1 MASIAKLSIRGVR
14 SFSPEDEEQ
23 VIGFCFPLTIIV
35 GANGC
40 GKTTIIESLKYA
52 VTGSLPPG
60 NKSGQSFV
68 HDPKSIGQTNVK
80 AAIKLRFTART
91 GASMIVMRCMEVT
104 QKKSSQSFK
113 ALDGTIRMMDP
124 NTGERVVM
132 SHKCTELDKTI
143 PSLMGVS
150 KPILEHVVF
159 CHQEDS
165 SWPLQEG
172 AVLKKRFDDIFDSTR
187 YAKALVA
194 IKDSRK
200 SYFSDMKD
208 MKAELEGL
216 NSHKHAANG
225 FKNELEAT
233 KDNISA
239 VDDEIQKFEANVVEE
254 EEKAAEA
261 RAVLVQVQEFSER
274 LTFKQGDLEKEDAVL
289 EQVQKSLGEKDM
301 TQTHSYEELKQMLR
315 ELDDA
320 HHGNQASRDLQ
331 EKEAEGRSIQSTLE
345 RLRRKTNELNSVRGK
360 LDAEQEA
367 HTATLRTRFTLM
379 EEIHRRHKIE
389 IECGITQDD
398 DDGLTQGTTT
408 TLSTFLTASTNDYT
422 ITTEDMSAFTKALD
436 DREKDIMRR
445 VDEARRRHR
454 DEDDTIQKEISD
466 LQAKKSA
473 VVIDRKRNE
482 TAKDEARRE
491 LQNISTQSSSAYNRV
506 KKSDVDEAKRA
517 AVELAKSRDEMNNDP
532 RREEITRDIRV
543 QEDRLKTI
551 SVKIEQ
557 DTNLRNQL
565 RELSDEQNE
574 IDMLEKQVAQEY
586 EILEEKLRDA
596 SYLLQTHHESHVKIT
611 PDDPVI
617 PLEHLLD
624 NIRNKKLNAD
634 DDVTRCNDSV
644 AEVMKKQSEKKALQG
659 SYQQRMAQLTQKKNI
674 LNRPEGGVNKI
685 NSVIRAIFRY
695 DKDTIDHD
703 RINDNT
709 NPSEVLTYLGEQI
722 KDYSSIDIKPEAIK
736 RVLKRLKKMAQ
747 ANMECPCCA
756 RAFLE
761 NDEINAFQSR
771 ILELSDESVS
781 ELMVTQDGVAT
792 ARDAIERYEKW
803 RKTISENIHE
813 HIEFTRIVAE
823 IKETEAL
830 LAGEGQ
836 AELKEV
842 EAELKLEEE
851 KLADKREMS
860 NELQGLLQTVTSLH
874 ETGTRVWEKR
884 GQVKEKKEKLELQS
898 FAKIDDPRNLKTVE
912 GDLATASSEKE
923 AAYTQI
929 NHLNNEQKTLNEKI
943 SRVTNQAS
951 AAERTA
957 REKEEA
963 YNRDQLSSKRKDEL
977 NNLLQKYNAEEKDLE
992 KRFAPIRKSLMQKES
1007 DRTRMRD
1014 TNSHE
1019 ANALAEEM
1027 KHFDKDYERLRE
1039 INDRV
1044 DFFVKSRKNE
1054 EMQEIARKLT
1064 HNSESIRSEEERLK
1078 SMKPEIERLKK
1089 EVEDSDR
1096 QKGIINQNL
1105 DLLKHRRK
1113 VDKLEEEIKQLTR
1126 EHHGMGGKEASRKAK
1141 SAQQAIADLKEKIA
1155 TQRGMREGL
1164 AGQRRVLKRKLN
1176 EEEYKDVEKRHR
1188 AKMIDYETTNLVV
1201 QDLDKYYDALDKALL
1216 RFHGIKIGEIN
1227 KIIRELWTLTYKGQD
1242 ITSIQIVSGQESSA
1256 RANRSYNYRIVMEKG
1271 NSQMDM
1277 RGRCSAG
1284 QRVLA
1289 SIVIRL
1295 ALAETF
1301 CLNCGVMALD
1311 EPTTNLDHENKKGL
1325 AIALAQ
1331 IIASRAAQS
1340 NFQLVVITHDED
1352 FVSMM
1357 KNELSS
1363 QTGFTMPERYYQ
1375 VSREEGHD
1383 GKFYSKISAVDWDE
1397 L

>member
-1 MASIAKLSIRGVR
+1 
-14 SFSPEDEEQ
+14 
-23 VIGFCFPLTIIV
+23 
-35 GANGC
+35 
-40 GKTTIIESLKYA
+40 
-52 VTGSLPPG
+52 
-60 NKSGQSFV
+60 
-68 HDPKSIGQTNVK
+68 
-80 AAIKLRFTART
+80 
-91 GASMIVMRCMEVT
+91 
-104 QKKSSQSFK
+104 
-113 ALDGTIRMMDP
+113 
-124 NTGERVVM
+124 
-132 SHKCTELDKTI
+132 
-143 PSLMGVS
+143 
-150 KPILEHVVF
+150 
-159 CHQEDS
+159 
-165 SWPLQEG
+165 
-172 AVLKKRFDDIFDSTR
+172 
-187 YAKALVA
+187 
-194 IKDSRK
+194 
-200 SYFSDMKD
+200 
-208 MKAELEGL
+208 
-216 NSHKHAANG
+216 
-225 FKNELEAT
+225 
-233 KDNISA
+233 
-239 VDDEIQKFEANVVEE
+239 
-254 EEKAAEA
+254 
-261 RAVLVQVQEFSER
+261 
-274 LTFKQGDLEKEDAVL
+274 
-289 EQVQKSLGEKDM
+289 M

-320 HHGNQASRDLQ
+320 HHGNQATRDLQ
-331 EKEAEGRSIQSTLE
+331 EKEAERRSTEGALE
-345 RLRRKTNELNSVRGK
+345 RLRKKTNELNSIRGK

-367 HTATLRTRFTLM
+367 HNRTLRTRFTLM

-389 IECGITQDD
+389 IDAFTQDD
-398 DDGLTQGTTT
+398 DDGMTQATST
-408 TLSTFLTASTNDYT
+408 TLGSIFTSATNDYT
-422 ITTEDMSAFTKALD
+422 ITSEDMSVFTKALD
-436 DREKDIMRR
+436 ERERDIMRR

-454 DEDDTIQKEISD
+454 DDDDAIQKEISD
-466 LQAKKSA
+466 LQAQKSA
-473 VVIDRKRNE
+473 VVIDRKRTE
-482 TAKDEARRE
+482 AAKDEARRE
-491 LQNISTQSSSAYNRV
+491 LQNIATQSSSAYNRV
-506 KKSDVDEAKRA
+506 KKSDVDEAKRT
-517 AVELAKSRDEMNNDP
+517 AVELAKSRDSMNNDP
-532 RREEITRDIRV
+532 RREEITREIRV

-574 IDMLEKQVAQEY
+574 IDMLEKQVTEEY

-611 PDDPVI
+611 PEDPVI

-644 AEVMKKQSEKKALQG
+644 ADVMKKQSEKKALLG
-659 SYQQRMAQLTQKKNI
+659 SYQQRMAQLTQKKNF
-674 LNRPEGGVNKI
+674 LNRPDGGVNKI
-685 NSVIRAIFRY
+685 NSVIRAIVRF
-695 DKDTIDHD
+695 DKETIDTE
-703 RINDNT
+703 RINDST
-709 NPSEVLTYLGEQI
+709 NPSEILAYLGEQI
-722 KDYSSIDIKPEAIK
+722 NEYSSVDIKPEAIK

-747 ANMECPCCA
+747 TNMECPCCA
-756 RAFLE
+756 RAFRE

-781 ELMVTQDGVAT
+781 ELMVTQDGVKT

-813 HIEFTRIVAE
+813 HIEYARIVAE

-830 LAGEGQ
+830 LSGEGQ
-836 AELKEV
+836 SELKEV

-851 KLADKREMS
+851 RLTDKKEVA

-874 ETGTRVWEKR
+874 ENGTRVYEKR
-884 GQVKEKKEKLELQS
+884 AQVKEKKEKLELQS

-923 AAYTQI
+923 TAYTQI
-929 NHLNNEQKTLNEKI
+929 NHLNTEQKTLNEKI

-963 YNRDQLSSKRKDEL
+963 FNRDQLSSKRKDEL
-977 NNLLQKYNAEEKDLE
+977 NHLLQKYNAEEKDLE

-1014 TNSHE
+1014 SNSHE
-1019 ANALAEEM
+1019 ANALQEEM
-1027 KHFDKDYERLRE
+1027 KHFDKDYERLRD
-1039 INDRV
+1039 INNRV
-1044 DFFVKSRKNE
+1044 DFFVKSRKLE
-1054 EMQEIARKLT
+1054 EMQDIVRKLA
-1064 HNSESIRSEEERLK
+1064 HNAGSIKSEEARLT

-1126 EHHGMGGKEASRKAK
+1126 EHKAMGGNEASRKSK
-1141 SAQQAIADLKEKIA
+1141 LAQQTIADLKEKMA
-1155 TQRGMREGL
+1155 TERGKRQGL
-1164 AGQRRVLKRKLN
+1164 AEQRRALKRKLN
-1176 EEEYKDVEKRHR
+1176 EEEYKDVENRHR
-1188 AKMIDYETTNLVV
+1188 LKMIDYETTNLVV

-1227 KIIRELWTLTYKGQD
+1227 KIIRELWTLTYKGED
-1242 ITSIQIVSGQESSA
+1242 ITSIQIVSGQDSSS

-1271 NSQMDM
+1271 NSTMDM

-1363 QTGFTMPERYYQ
+1363 QTGFNMPERYYQ

>member
-1 MASIAKLSIRGVR
+1 
-14 SFSPEDEEQ
+14 
-23 VIGFCFPLTIIV
+23 
-35 GANGC
+35 
-40 GKTTIIESLKYA
+40 
-52 VTGSLPPG
+52 
-60 NKSGQSFV
+60 
-68 HDPKSIGQTNVK
+68 
-80 AAIKLRFTART
+80 
-91 GASMIVMRCMEVT
+91 
-104 QKKSSQSFK
+104 
-113 ALDGTIRMMDP
+113 
-124 NTGERVVM
+124 
-132 SHKCTELDKTI
+132 
-143 PSLMGVS
+143 
-150 KPILEHVVF
+150 
-159 CHQEDS
+159 
-165 SWPLQEG
+165 
-172 AVLKKRFDDIFDSTR
+172 
-187 YAKALVA
+187 
-194 IKDSRK
+194 
-200 SYFSDMKD
+200 
-208 MKAELEGL
+208 
-216 NSHKHAANG
+216 
-225 FKNELEAT
+225 
-233 KDNISA
+233 
-239 VDDEIQKFEANVVEE
+239 
-254 EEKAAEA
+254 
-261 RAVLVQVQEFSER
+261 
-274 LTFKQGDLEKEDAVL
+274 
-289 EQVQKSLGEKDM
+289 M
-301 TQTHSYEELKQMLR
+301 TQTHSYEELKTMLR

-320 HHGNQASRDLQ
+320 QHGNQASRDLK
-331 EKEAEGRSIQSTLE
+331 EKEAEGRSIASTLE
-345 RLRRKTNELNSVRGK
+345 RMRMKTNDLNTVRGK
-360 LDAEQEA
+360 LQGEEEQ
-367 HTATLRTRFTLM
+367 HNRTLRQRFTLM

-389 IECGITQDD
+389 IDCITQDD
-398 DDGLTQGTTT
+398 DDGMTQGTTT
-408 TLSTFLTASTNDYT
+408 TLSTMFTANTNDYT
-422 ITTEDMSAFTKALD
+422 ITSEDMSAFTKALD
-436 DREKDIMRR
+436 ERERDVMRR

-454 DEDDTIQKEISD
+454 EDDDTIQKELSD
-466 LQAKKSA
+466 LQAKRSA
-473 VVIDRKRNE
+473 VEIDRKR
-482 TAKDEARRE
+482 TAAAKAEAISE

-506 KKSDVDEAKRA
+506 KKSDVDTAKHA
-517 AVELAKSRDEMNNDP
+517 AVELAKNRDEMNNNS
-532 RREEITRDIRV
+532 RREEITREIKV

-574 IDMLEKQVAQEY
+574 VDMLENQVTQEY

-611 PDDPVI
+611 IDDPVI

-634 DDVTRCNDSV
+634 DDVTRCNDAV
-644 AEVMKKQSEKKALQG
+644 AEVMKTQSEKKALQN
-659 SYQQRMAQLTQKKNI
+659 SYQQRMAQLIQKKNL

-685 NSVIRAIFRY
+685 NSVIRAIIRI
-695 DKDTIDHD
+695 DKETVDTD

-709 NPSEVLTYLGEQI
+709 NPSEVLAYLGEQI
-722 KDYSSIDIKPEAIK
+722 AEYAAVDIKPEAIK

-747 ANMECPCCA
+747 SSMECPCCA
-756 RAFLE
+756 RGFRE

-781 ELMVTQDGVAT
+781 ELMVTQDGAAK
-792 ARDAIERYEKW
+792 AREAIDRYEKW
-803 RKTISENIHE
+803 RKIISENIHE
-813 HIEFTRIVAE
+813 HIEYTRIVAE

-851 KLADKREMS
+851 KLADKREVAK
-860 NELQGLLQTVTSLH
+860 ELQGLLQTVTSLH

-929 NHLNNEQKTLNEKI
+929 NNLNNEQKTLNEKI

-963 YNRDQLSSKRKDEL
+963 YNRDQESSKRKDEL
-977 NNLLQKYNAEEKDLE
+977 NNLLQKYNGEEKDME
-992 KRFAPIRKSLMQKES
+992 KRNAPIRKSLLQKES
-1007 DRTRMRD
+1007 DRNRMRD

-1019 ANALAEEM
+1019 ANALQEEM
-1027 KHFDKDYERLRE
+1027 KHFDKDYEKLRE
-1039 INDRV
+1039 INDKV
-1044 DFFVKSRKNE
+1044 DLFIKSRKLE
-1054 EMQEIARKLT
+1054 EMQEVARKLS
-1064 HNSESIRSEEERLK
+1064 HNSECIRNEEGRLT

-1113 VDKLEEEIKQLTR
+1113 VEKLEEEIKQLER
-1126 EHHGMGGKEASRKAK
+1126 EHKAMGGNEATRKAK
-1141 SAQQAIADLKEKIA
+1141 SAQYAIADFKEKMA
-1155 TQRGMREGL
+1155 VERGKRQGL
-1164 AGQRRVLKRKLN
+1164 AEQRRALKRKLN
-1176 EEEYKDVEKRHR
+1176 EDEYKGVEERHR
-1188 AKMIDYETTNLVV
+1188 MKMIDYETTNLVV

-1227 KIIRELWTLTYKGQD
+1227 KIIRELWTLTYKGED

-1271 NSQMDM
+1271 NSTMDM

-1331 IIASRAAQS
+1331 IIANRAAQS

-1357 KNELSS
+1357 KNELAT
-1363 QTGFTMPERYYQ
+1363 QTGFNMPERYYQ
-1375 VSREEGHD
+1375 VSREEGVD

>member
-1 MASIAKLSIRGVR
+1 MQHLR
-14 SFSPEDEEQ
+14 FSA
-23 VIGFCFPLTIIV
+23 LT
-35 GANGC
+35 
-40 GKTTIIESLKYA
+40 LF
-52 VTGSLPPG
+52 
-60 NKSGQSFV
+60 SFV
-68 HDPKSIGQTNVK
+68 
-80 AAIKLRFTART
+80 
-91 GASMIVMRCMEVT
+91 
-104 QKKSSQSFK
+104 SQ
-113 ALDGTIRMMDP
+113 LT
-124 NTGERVVM
+124 
-132 SHKCTELDKTI
+132 
-143 PSLMGVS
+143 
-150 KPILEHVVF
+150 
-159 CHQEDS
+159 
-165 SWPLQEG
+165 
-172 AVLKKRFDDIFDSTR
+172 LKQ
-187 YAKALVA
+187 A
-194 IKDSRK
+194 
-200 SYFSDMKD
+200 
-208 MKAELEGL
+208 
-216 NSHKHAANG
+216 
-225 FKNELEAT
+225 
-233 KDNISA
+233 
-239 VDDEIQKFEANVVEE
+239 
-254 EEKAAEA
+254 
-261 RAVLVQVQEFSER
+261 
-274 LTFKQGDLEKEDAVL
+274 DLEKEDAVL
-289 EQVQKSLGEKDM
+289 EQVQKSLGDKDM
-301 TQTHSYEELKQMLR
+301 TQTHSYEELKEMLR

-320 HHGNQASRDLQ
+320 RYGNQASRDLI
-331 EKEAEGRSIQSTLE
+331 EKEAEGRSIESTLE
-345 RLRRKTNELNSVRGK
+345 RLRRKTNELNSIRGK

-367 HTATLRTRFTLM
+367 HNSLLRTRFTLM

-389 IECGITQDD
+389 IDGITQDD
-398 DDGLTQGTTT
+398 DDGMTQGTTT
-408 TLSTFLTASTNDYT
+408 TLSTMLTANTNDYT
-422 ITTEDMSAFTKALD
+422 ITSEDMSAFTKALD
-436 DREKDIMRR
+436 ERERDIMRR

-454 DEDDTIQKEISD
+454 EEDDTIQKEISD
-466 LQAKKSA
+466 LRAQRSAVEIDIKRSQSAKEEAKK
-473 VVIDRKRNE
+473 
-482 TAKDEARRE
+482 E
-491 LQNISTQSSSAYNRV
+491 LQNIATQSSSAYNRV

-532 RREEITRDIRV
+532 RREEITREIRV

-551 SVKIEQ
+551 AVKIEQ

-574 IDMLEKQVAQEY
+574 IDMLAKQVTQEY
-586 EILEEKLRDA
+586 EILEEKLKDA
-596 SYLLQTHHESHVKIT
+596 SYLLQAHQESHVKIS

-617 PLEHLLD
+617 PLEYLLD

-634 DDVTRCNDSV
+634 DDVTRCNDAV

-659 SYQQRMAQLTQKKNI
+659 SYQQRMAQLTQRKNF
-674 LNRPEGGVNKI
+674 LYRPEGGVNKI
-685 NSVIRAIFRY
+685 ASVIRAIVRY
-695 DKDTIDHD
+695 DKEIIDTD
-703 RINDNT
+703 RINDYA
-709 NPSEVLTYLGEQI
+709 NPSDVLAYLGDQI
-722 KDYSSIDIKPEAIK
+722 AEYAAVDIKPEAIK
-736 RVLKRLKKMAQ
+736 RVLKRLKRMAQ
-747 ANMECPCCA
+747 SNMECPCCA
-756 RAFLE
+756 RAFRE

-781 ELMVTQDGVAT
+781 ELIVTQDGASA
-792 ARDAIERYEKW
+792 ARDAIDRYEKW

-813 HIEFTRIVAE
+813 HIEYTRVVAE

-851 KLADKREMS
+851 KLAEKREVAK
-860 NELQGLLQTVTSLH
+860 ELQGLFQTVTSLH

-884 GQVKEKKEKLELQS
+884 AQVKEKKEKLELRS

-912 GDLATASSEKE
+912 GDLATSSSEKE

-929 NHLNNEQKTLNEKI
+929 NRLNNEQKTLNEKI

-963 YNRDQLSSKRKDEL
+963 YNRDQESSKRKDEL
-977 NNLLQKYNAEEKDLE
+977 NNLLQKCNAEENDLE
-992 KRFAPIRKSLMQKES
+992 KRLVPIRKSVHAKES
-1007 DRTRMRD
+1007 DQIRMRNS
-1014 TNSHE
+1014 NSHE
-1019 ANALAEEM
+1019 ANALQEEM
-1027 KHFDKDYERLRE
+1027 KHFDKDYEKLRE
-1039 INDRV
+1039 INERV
-1044 DFFVKSRKNE
+1044 DFFVKSKKNE
-1054 EMQEIARKLT
+1054 EIAEVERKIL
-1064 HNSESIRSEEERLK
+1064 HNSESIRSEEARLTA
-1078 SMKPEIERLKK
+1078 MKPEIERLKK

-1105 DLLKHRRK
+1105 DLFKHRRK
-1113 VDKLEEEIKQLTR
+1113 VKKLEEEINQLEM
-1126 EHHGMGGKEASRKAK
+1126 EHKAMGGNDATRKAK
-1141 SAQQAIADLKEKIA
+1141 SAQQAIADLKEKMA
-1155 TQRGMREGL
+1155 TQRGKRQGL
-1164 AGQRRVLKRKLN
+1164 AEQRRALRRKLE

-1188 AKMIDYETTNLVV
+1188 MKMIDYETTNLVV

-1227 KIIRELWTLTYKGQD
+1227 KIIRELWTLTYKGED
-1242 ITSIQIVSGQESSA
+1242 ITSIQIVSGQDESS

-1271 NSQMDM
+1271 NATMDM

-1301 CLNCGVMALD
+1301 CLNCGVMCLD

-1357 KNELSS
+1357 KNELSA
-1363 QTGFTMPERYYQ
+1363 QTGFNMPERYYQ

>member
-1 MASIAKLSIRGVR
+1 M
-14 SFSPEDEEQ
+14 
-23 VIGFCFPLTIIV
+23 
-35 GANGC
+35 
-40 GKTTIIESLKYA
+40 
-52 VTGSLPPG
+52 
-60 NKSGQSFV
+60 
-68 HDPKSIGQTNVK
+68 
-80 AAIKLRFTART
+80 
-91 GASMIVMRCMEVT
+91 
-104 QKKSSQSFK
+104 
-113 ALDGTIRMMDP
+113 
-124 NTGERVVM
+124 
-132 SHKCTELDKTI
+132 
-143 PSLMGVS
+143 
-150 KPILEHVVF
+150 
-159 CHQEDS
+159 
-165 SWPLQEG
+165 
-172 AVLKKRFDDIFDSTR
+172 
-187 YAKALVA
+187 
-194 IKDSRK
+194 
-200 SYFSDMKD
+200 
-208 MKAELEGL
+208 
-216 NSHKHAANG
+216 
-225 FKNELEAT
+225 
-233 KDNISA
+233 
-239 VDDEIQKFEANVVEE
+239 
-254 EEKAAEA
+254 
-261 RAVLVQVQEFSER
+261 
-274 LTFKQGDLEKEDAVL
+274 EKEDAVL

-301 TQTHSYEELKQMLR
+301 TQTHTYEELKQMLR

-320 HHGNQASRDLQ
+320 HHGNQASRDLMD
-331 EKEAEGRSIQSTLE
+331 KESEVRSIQNTLE
-345 RLRRKTNELNSVRGK
+345 RLRRKTNELNSIKGK

-367 HTATLRTRFTLM
+367 HNRTLRTRFTLM
-379 EEIHRRHKIE
+379 EDIFRRHKIE
-389 IECGITQDD
+389 MECGISQDD
-398 DDGLTQGTTT
+398 DDGMTQATTT
-408 TLSTFLTASTNDYT
+408 TLSTMLSSVITNDHT
-422 ITTEDMSAFTKALD
+422 ITNEDMAAFTRALD
-436 DREKDIMRR
+436 EREKDIMRR
-445 VDEARRRHR
+445 VDEAKRRHR
-454 DEDDTIQKEISD
+454 DEDDAIQKDISD

-473 VVIDRKRNE
+473 VEIDKKRTE
-482 TAKDEARRE
+482 AAKDEARRE

-517 AVELAKSRDEMNNDP
+517 ALELAKSRDEMNNDP
-532 RREEITRDIRV
+532 RREEITREIRV
-543 QEDRLKTI
+543 EEDRLKTI

-565 RELSDEQNE
+565 RELSEEQNE

-634 DDVTRCNDSV
+634 DDVTRCNDAV

-659 SYQQRMAQLTQKKNI
+659 SYQQRMVQLTQKKNM

-685 NSVIRAIFRY
+685 NSVIRAILRF
-695 DKDTIDHD
+695 DKDSIDPD
-703 RINDNT
+703 RMNDNT
-709 NPSEVLTYLGEQI
+709 NPSEVLAYLGEQI
-722 KDYSSIDIKPEAIK
+722 TEYSNIDIKPEAIK

-747 ANMECPCCA
+747 NNMECPCCA
-756 RAFLE
+756 RPFQE
-761 NDEINAFQSR
+761 DDEINAFQSR
-771 ILELSDESVS
+771 ILELGDESVS
-781 ELMVTQDGVAT
+781 ELMVTLDSVKT
-792 ARDAIERYEKW
+792 AREAIERYEKW

-813 HIEFTRIVAE
+813 HIEYTRIVAE

-851 KLADKREMS
+851 KLADKREMA
-860 NELQGLLQTVTSLH
+860 NELQGLLQTVSSLH

-912 GDLATASSEKE
+912 GDLATSSSEKE

-963 YNRDQLSSKRKDEL
+963 YNRDQQSSKRKDEL
-977 NNLLQKYNAEEKDLE
+977 NNLLQKYNTEEKDLE

-1019 ANALAEEM
+1019 ANALQEEM

-1039 INDRV
+1039 INDKV
-1044 DFFVKSRKNE
+1044 DFFVKSRKLE
-1054 EMQEIARKLT
+1054 EMQEIARKLA
-1064 HNSESIRSEEERLK
+1064 HNSESISSEENKLA

-1126 EHHGMGGKEASRKAK
+1126 EHNAMGGKEAARKAK
-1141 SAQQAIADLKEKIA
+1141 SAQQAIADLKESIA
-1155 TQRGMREGL
+1155 KENGKREGL
-1164 AGQRRVLKRKLN
+1164 AAQRRALKRKLN
-1176 EEEYKDVEKRHR
+1176 EEEYKDVETRHR
-1188 AKMIDYETTNLVV
+1188 MKMIDYETTNLVV
-1201 QDLDKYYDALDKALL
+1201 QDLDKYYAALDKALL
-1216 RFHGIKIGEIN
+1216 RFHSIKIGDIN
-1227 KIIRELWTLTYKGQD
+1227 KIIRELWTLTYKGED

-1311 EPTTNLDHENKKGL
+1311 EPTTNLDYENKKGL

-1363 QTGFTMPERYYQ
+1363 QTGFNMPERYYQ

-1383 GKFYSKISAVDWDE
+1383 GKFYSKISAVDFDE